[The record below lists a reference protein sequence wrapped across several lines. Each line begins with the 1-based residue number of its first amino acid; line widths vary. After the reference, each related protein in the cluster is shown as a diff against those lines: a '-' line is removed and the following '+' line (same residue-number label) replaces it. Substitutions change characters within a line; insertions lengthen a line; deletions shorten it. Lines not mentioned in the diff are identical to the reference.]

1 MRFVSNGATRGKKHL
16 GGQSGILDKM
26 YSSCI
31 NYLYGCKLTGNC

>member
-1 MRFVSNGATRGKKHL
+1 MKNCLCDEICVSNGATRGKKHL

-31 NYLYGCKLTGNC
+31 